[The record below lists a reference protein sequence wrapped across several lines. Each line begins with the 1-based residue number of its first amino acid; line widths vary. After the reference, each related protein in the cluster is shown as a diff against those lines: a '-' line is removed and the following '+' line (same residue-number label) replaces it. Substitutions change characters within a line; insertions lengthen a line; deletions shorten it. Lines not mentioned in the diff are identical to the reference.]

1 VPGPQARSGSAPD
14 GIGRRKTPFKG
25 AFDIIVAF
33 DVLEHI
39 MELETI
45 PENIASKLNPGGYF
59 IFVVPVYD
67 GPTGPIIRKLDHDTT
82 HRHKRSR
89 FFWLAWVSSHFTV
102 CQWQGVFRYLFPFG
116 GYLHVPTKL
125 LRRMAP
131 AIAVVA
137 RKKHSELKTAMKRFL
152 IDLSAFLL
160 CVMSVSWAQT
170 FEVISLDGSA
180 KVQRVQKKDM
190 ENLSIG
196 SQLHDN
202 DIVESFFQTKC
213 VLRFGKV
220 NIVIIGS
227 NSKILL
233 NIREKRPRRAR

>member
-1 VPGPQARSGSAPD
+1 MQNSLKAISTIFISTTSAKTRGKKWPSIKSSSNVLSPVPRNRVRVRGFWKWVAPSVFFLSSIGPLWQRFGIDASEFALCRARKRVPEAHLTVSDAA
-14 GIGRRKTPFKG
+14 KLPFKG

-125 LRRMAP
+125 LNR
-131 AIAVVA
+131 
-137 RKKHSELKTAMKRFL
+137 
-152 IDLSAFLL
+152 
-160 CVMSVSWAQT
+160 
-170 FEVISLDGSA
+170 
-180 KVQRVQKKDM
+180 
-190 ENLSIG
+190 
-196 SQLHDN
+196 
-202 DIVESFFQTKC
+202 
-213 VLRFGKV
+213 LR
-220 NIVIIGS
+220 
-227 NSKILL
+227 
-233 NIREKRPRRAR
+233 